1 MSSLE
6 ELQNTQGFI
15 IRYIV
20 SPNNYWWMC
29 CNHLQSLLPA
39 VPLLELN
46 RSYIF
51 CEIFVRKN
59 ISILNPNKC
68 KSKPL
73 TGVKARKKVWAWKF
87 VQKIMCTM
95 YWLTYYMNLKMLY
108 A

>member
-1 MSSLE
+1 
-6 ELQNTQGFI
+6 
-15 IRYIV
+15 
-20 SPNNYWWMC
+20 MC

-73 TGVKARKKVWAWKF
+73 TGVKARKKSVSL
-87 VQKIMCTM
+87 KICPQDNV
-95 YWLTYYMNLKMLY
+95 YNVLTYILYEFENALCLKSGMPENFKPCFNTGRQ
-108 A
+108 